1 MNDSDLCL
9 DVKNVGLTFKTRRG
23 FFRYDTFEALSSV
36 SFQLYKGETLG
47 IIGGNGSGKS
57 SLLKVLAGILKGD
70 SGEIES
76 YVDYVSLLSLATGF
90 DQQLSGR
97 NNAILSAMLLGHS
110 KQHALDSL
118 PKILQFSELGDAF
131 DQPVKSFSSGMKA
144 RLGFS
149 VAMLMETDVLLIDET
164 LGVGDA
170 GFRQK
175 AERAIQDRVNSS
187 QTVVFVSHSA
197 DQIKRLCN
205 RVVWLEKGKVK
216 KVGPA
221 KSVSEE
227 YEKFVKEKSSQ
238 LSSR

>member
-1 MNDSDLCL
+1 MNDSSLCL
-9 DVKNVGLTFKTRRG
+9 DVKDVGLTFKTRRG

-118 PKILQFSELGDAF
+118 PKILQFSELGGAF
-131 DQPVKSFSSGMKA
+131 EQPVKSYSSGMKA

-175 AERAIQDRVNSS
+175 AEKAILDRVNSS

-197 DQIKRLCN
+197 PQIKRLCN

-216 KVGPA
+216 KIGPA
-221 KSVSEE
+221 KPVVGE
-227 YEKFVKEKSSQ
+227 YESFIKQKSS
-238 LSSR
+238 